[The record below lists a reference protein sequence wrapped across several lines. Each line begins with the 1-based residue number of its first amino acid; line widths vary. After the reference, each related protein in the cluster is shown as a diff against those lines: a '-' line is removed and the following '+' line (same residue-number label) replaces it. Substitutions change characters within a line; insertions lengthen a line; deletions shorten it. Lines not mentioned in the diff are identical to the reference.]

1 MNSTKRLLPYLKG
14 QRSTII
20 KAVISMVISGL
31 LAIAMF
37 YLLEKV
43 LKQILSVDTA
53 RPDMVMKTLR
63 SGLKEGLSD
72 SEIMVY
78 IRSIMASAPNRGP
91 DLQRLNY
98 FVLIVILVGILR
110 ALTDFAQTYFTTRL
124 GQRVLTRLRSDM
136 FAHFQSLSVGFF
148 ERKRTGELM
157 SRMTNDLS
165 TLQGLMTQAITTS
178 VRAPIETV
186 GALGY
191 MFYRNWQ
198 LSLLVLTILPPMAF
212 LINRAGKQI
221 RKATGMMQKQI
232 GELTNYLQEKMS
244 AMRLIQTFGTQDYE
258 IETFERVNHES
269 YRRAMV
275 PARIRAVLAPTIE
288 FLGLLGVLLALW
300 YGAHSKPNPE
310 ELLVFL
316 LAGHRAAMNLKALAG
331 LNTMLKSAEAAT
343 DRLFEM
349 LDTQP
354 EVQDTPG
361 AKDLRER
368 KIEGH
373 LVFDNVRFAYGNGPE
388 VLHGISFE
396 IKPGEVVALAG
407 LSGSGKTTISNLVP
421 RLYDPTGGSVLLD
434 GLDLRSVTL
443 KSLRSH
449 IGAVPQETTLFHGT
463 IRENIAYA
471 KPNATMDEVIEAAQR
486 AHADEFIQKL
496 PDKYNTPIGE
506 RGGRLSGGQRQR
518 IAIARALL
526 RDPRILILDEATS
539 ALDAESESLVQ
550 DALSTLMQGRTT
562 LIIAHRFSTIRH
574 ANKILVLEQG
584 EVAESGTHDELLQQ
598 DGIYSRLYHM
608 QTASR
613 NSNNDSEDGAGDGS
627 DGLSDGDSVE
637 LDGLSDT
644 DDDLLTDSK
653 DSWPVVAKA

>member
-1 MNSTKRLLPYLKG
+1 LG
-14 QRSTII
+14 
-20 KAVISMVISGL
+20 SG
-31 LAIAMF
+31 
-37 YLLEKV
+37 
-43 LKQILSVDTA
+43 
-53 RPDMVMKTLR
+53 
-63 SGLKEGLSD
+63 
-72 SEIMVY
+72 
-78 IRSIMASAPNRGP
+78 
-91 DLQRLNY
+91 
-98 FVLIVILVGILR
+98 

-275 PARIRAVLAPTIE
+275 PARIKAILAPSIE
-288 FLGLLGVLLALW
+288 FIGLLGVLLALW

-310 ELLVFL
+310 ELIVFL
-316 LAGHRAAMNLKALAG
+316 FAGHRAAMNLKALAA

-354 EVQDTPG
+354 EVQDKPG
-361 AKDLRER
+361 AKDLREQ
-368 KIEGH
+368 KISGH
-373 LVFDNVRFAYGNGPE
+373 LQVRGCAF
-388 VLHGISFE
+388 
-396 IKPGEVVALAG
+396 
-407 LSGSGKTTISNLVP
+407 
-421 RLYDPTGGSVLLD
+421 RL
-434 GLDLRSVTL
+434 R
-443 KSLRSH
+443 
-449 IGAVPQETTLFHGT
+449 
-463 IRENIAYA
+463 
-471 KPNATMDEVIEAAQR
+471 QR
-486 AHADEFIQKL
+486 ARSA
-496 PDKYNTPIGE
+496 
-506 RGGRLSGGQRQR
+506 
-518 IAIARALL
+518 ARHLL
-526 RDPRILILDEATS
+526 
-539 ALDAESESLVQ
+539 
-550 DALSTLMQGRTT
+550 
-562 LIIAHRFSTIRH
+562 
-574 ANKILVLEQG
+574 
-584 EVAESGTHDELLQQ
+584 
-598 DGIYSRLYHM
+598 
-608 QTASR
+608 
-613 NSNNDSEDGAGDGS
+613 
-627 DGLSDGDSVE
+627 
-637 LDGLSDT
+637 
-644 DDDLLTDSK
+644 
-653 DSWPVVAKA
+653 

>member
-1 MNSTKRLLPYLKG
+1 MNNLKRLLPYLQG

-20 KAVISMVISGL
+20 KAVISMVLSGL
-31 LAIAMF
+31 VSIAML
-37 YLLEKV
+37 YLFEKV
-43 LKQILSVDTA
+43 LKQILNVDAA
-53 RPDMVMKTLR
+53 RPDMVMKALR
-63 SGLKEGLSD
+63 RGLKEGLSD
-72 SEIMVY
+72 SQIMLY
-78 IRSIMASAPNRGP
+78 IRPIMAAAPNRGP

-98 FVLIVILVGILR
+98 FVLIMLGVGIL
-110 ALTDFAQTYFTTRL
+110 AAVTDFFQTYFTTRL
-124 GQRVLTRLRSDM
+124 GQRVLTRLRSDL

-165 TLQGLMTQAITTS
+165 SLQGLMTQAITTT
-178 VRAPIETV
+178 VRAPIATV

-191 MFYRNWQ
+191 MFSKNWQ

-221 RKATGMMQKQI
+221 RKSTAMMQRQI

-258 IETFERVNHES
+258 IATFEKVNQES

-275 PARIRAVLAPTIE
+275 PARIKAVLSPSIE
-288 FLGLLGVLLALW
+288 FLGLLGVMLALW

-310 ELLVFL
+310 ELIVFL
-316 LAGHRAAMNLKALAG
+316 FAGHRSAMNLKALAS
-331 LNTMLKSAEAAT
+331 LTTMFRSAEAAT

-349 LDTQP
+349 LDTKP

-368 KIEGH
+368 KIQGH

-396 IKPGEVVALAG
+396 VKPGEVVALAG

-443 KSLRSH
+443 KSLRSY

-471 KPNATMDEVIEAAQR
+471 RPDATLEEVIEAARQ

-496 PDKYNTPIGE
+496 PDKYDTPIGE

-550 DALSTLMQGRTT
+550 DALSTLMKGRTT

-584 EVAESGTHDELLQQ
+584 NIAESGTHDELLQQ

-608 QTASR
+608 QTAARS
-613 NSNNDSEDGAGDGS
+613 SDDDQNNETGANNESSG
-627 DGLSDGDSVE
+627 GDSLE
-637 LDGLSDT
+637 LDGLNN
-644 DDDLLTDSK
+644 DDIDLQPDSK
-653 DSWPVVAKA
+653 DNWPVVAKA